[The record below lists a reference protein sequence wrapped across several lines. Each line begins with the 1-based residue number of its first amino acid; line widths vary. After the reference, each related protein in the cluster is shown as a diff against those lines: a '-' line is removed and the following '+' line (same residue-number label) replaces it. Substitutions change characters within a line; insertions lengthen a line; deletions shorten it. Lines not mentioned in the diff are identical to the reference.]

1 MATDVDYALILMDL
15 QMPETDGPQATR
27 AIRALPGREETPLVP
42 GEFFATLLKWL
53 EREDPRR
60 T

>member
-1 MATDVDYALILMDL
+1 MATDVDHALILMDL
-15 QMPETDGPQATR
+15 QMPEMGGLQAAR

-42 GEFFATLLKWL
+42 GEFFATLLERL